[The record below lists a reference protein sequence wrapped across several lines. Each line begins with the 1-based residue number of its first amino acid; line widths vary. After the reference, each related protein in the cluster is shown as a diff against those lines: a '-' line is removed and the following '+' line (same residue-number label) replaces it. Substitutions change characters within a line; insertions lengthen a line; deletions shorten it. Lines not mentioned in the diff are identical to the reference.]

1 MSELTLNAEVRTV
14 LGKKVGQLR
23 RNGLIPGVVYGPV
36 VDETVQVSVNERE
49 FARFYKAHGHST
61 LFTLTWDGGQQPVFI
76 REVQQD
82 PVRRLPMHID
92 FFAPN
97 LKTALRAMVQI
108 VFHSP
113 ADNIDGVLTEL
124 RNEIEVEALPAAM
137 PNQIDVDLSGL
148 TGVGDAVHVSDVV
161 APEGVSIL
169 TSADEI
175 LAHVTAS
182 SVAAEAQ
189 ADDAEAAEVAEAAAE
204 AVADADGEAEAV
216 AEGE

>member
-36 VDETVQVSVNERE
+36 VEETVQVSVNERE
-49 FARFYKAHGHST
+49 FARFYKAYGHST

-82 PVRRLPMHID
+82 PVRREPMHID

-97 LKTALRAMVQI
+97 LTTMLRAMVQI

-113 ADNIDGVLTEL
+113 AANINGVLTEL
-124 RNEIEVEALPAAM
+124 RSEIEVEALPTDM
-137 PNQIDVDLSGL
+137 PNQIDVDLSNL
-148 TGVGDAVHVSDVV
+148 TDVGDAVHVSDVA
-161 APEGVSIL
+161 APSGVTLL
-169 TSADEI
+169 TPADEI
-175 LAHVTAS
+175 LAHVSAS
-182 SVAAEAQ
+182 SVAAEAE
-189 ADDAEAAEVAEAAAE
+189 ADDAEAAEGVAEAAPP
-204 AVADADGEAEAV
+204 ADDAEAEAE
-216 AEGE
+216 AE